1 MKQTEAQQL
10 GSIWLETSL
19 IAHDFIQPDYW
30 RNNLDDMITKY
41 IPGAETYVYE
51 TENEV
56 SGFISIVNDDTI
68 AAIFVNPA
76 KQGLGI
82 GGNLIDFVKEKYEGL
97 SLTVYSK
104 NAKSRSFYEKHG
116 FVNKTE
122 RIDEATGEREV
133 VMKWT
138 KRFDEN

>member
-10 GSIWLETSL
+10 GSIWLEASL

-30 RNNLDDMITKY
+30 RNNLNGMVTKY
-41 IPGAETYVYE
+41 IPGAETYVDE
-51 TENEV
+51 TNNEIN
-56 SGFISIVNDDTI
+56 GFISIVNDDTI
-68 AAIFVNPA
+68 AAIFVNPT

-82 GGNLIDFVKEKYEGL
+82 GGKLINFVKEKYEGL

-116 FVNKTE
+116 FVNGAE
-122 RIDEATGEREV
+122 RIDEAAGEREV

-138 KRFDEN
+138 RGSDEY